1 MTDALLK
8 NLTDLSRRLNEGS
21 DLVSQRIA
29 QLETALNELKLGVTT
44 WVNVSIWT
52 EMLDEPSG
60 QTIECEKSLG
70 YLKYKGKWGLVL
82 SEGHPALDDHVLV
95 FLRDASRDDRVEA
108 VEKLPLLIKQLETEA
123 RKLDKKVTDSAKT
136 IESMIKA
143 MGQSRQAGSPTPG
156 HAGSKGGA

>member
-8 NLTDLSRRLNEGS
+8 NLTDLSRKLNEGS

-29 QLETALNELKLGVTT
+29 QLESALNELKLGVTA
-44 WVNVSIWT
+44 WVDVRVWK

-70 YLKYKGKWGLVL
+70 YFKYKGKWGLVL
-82 SEGHPALDDHVLV
+82 SEGHSALDDHEIV

-108 VEKLPLLIKQLETEA
+108 VEKIPLLIKKLETEA
-123 RKLDKKVTDSAKT
+123 RKLDKKVTDSARAV
-136 IESMIKA
+136 ESMIKA
-143 MGQSRQAGSPTPG
+143 MG
-156 HAGSKGGA
+156 K